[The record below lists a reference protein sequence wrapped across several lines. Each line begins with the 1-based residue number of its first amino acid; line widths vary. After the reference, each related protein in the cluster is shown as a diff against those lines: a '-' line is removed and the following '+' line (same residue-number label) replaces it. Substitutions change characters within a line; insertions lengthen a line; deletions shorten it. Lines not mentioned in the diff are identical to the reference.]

1 MRKFFFALFLCG
13 VMLSAEASVEY
24 QFKHYSVKDGLSQN
38 TVMAILQDHKGF
50 MWFGTWDGLN
60 KFDGNQFTIYKS
72 YPGDNSAIS
81 TNRIDFL
88 YEDKN
93 HFIWMQTYDGS
104 YHRFDPRTETFQSL
118 PNKTEIRRG
127 KYCFLEAEDQTI
139 WIVTNNQGLM
149 SVSSNPENGLMQITQ
164 YGPGEEHGLTNDTV
178 HFVIQDAR
186 GTIWVGTE
194 HGLNSIDKN
203 KNVKSYFPN
212 LEKHKNSF
220 LVAKQTENHIWL
232 GSKDGVLWRYSYA
245 DEKFERIFLGK
256 ETQIT
261 DIAIIHNRY
270 IIATTQNEGFFVYDT
285 NSQQIKNFSTHNTS
299 AITSNNIFTVTV
311 DSYGVAWFEGEQS
324 GIIRYIPETA
334 SLKHF
339 QPKVDAVHKESVQRN
354 LVIFEDTN
362 NKLWINPQGGGFSYY
377 DREADELKPFFNE
390 PGSEDCRFSNV
401 IHTAFADKDN
411 NLWIST
417 YNKGIEKIINIETQF
432 QEIKVDK
439 RENTLT
445 SNEVRAIQETSG
457 GIIWVATKEGITRCY
472 NSLMH
477 EIGTLCENGRIATNP
492 SGKIFSKLV
501 YTIHEDSK
509 KRIWLGTKGDGIYL
523 LTPKSALPNL
533 SYSIQHFYHE
543 NDNPHSLSNNN
554 IYDITEDSEG
564 NIWIGTYGGGLNK
577 LQGGISTEPNFLHSK
592 NGLSFYPTIVGA
604 KIRCLLVDSQNT
616 LWVGTTDGLFQI
628 EQKDDQYTLYHSK
641 KTPGNPT
648 CLGDNN
654 VHYLH
659 QDTHGTIW
667 MGTFGGGLN
676 KLIKRATADSLAEFK
691 AYTTHINGSYNDIV
705 LCIVEDKFSNLWM
718 SSENTISRFDVAN
731 DILQS
736 FNVLMGSSDSYFSEA
751 AGIMLS
757 TEKMLFGSNRGLY
770 TFNPLNVLRSDAV
783 PEIEFTR
790 FQLFNE
796 DCPIDKPGSPLKKS
810 IGFTSTI
817 ELTHKQSVFSIEY
830 AALDMANPSRIQY
843 AFILEGFEK
852 NWNYVQHQRKATY
865 TNIPKG
871 TYHFKVKS
879 TNKDGIWVNNDTV
892 LTIIVHPSFWQ
903 TPLAYILYTIV
914 LVIIL
919 FSFYYFSMK
928 LSKKNMEVEIEKQVT
943 DNKLK
948 FFTNISHEL
957 RTPLSLILGPV
968 EHILKK
974 EKISEEVRE
983 ELLVVESNANRM
995 LRLVNQILDFRKIQN
1010 KKMRLKIQPTL
1021 LDTFVRTIC
1030 SNFEKE
1036 AHERNIEF
1044 TIQSNL
1050 TKESILW
1057 VDQDKFDIILYNLL
1071 SNAFKF
1077 TPDNKK
1083 ITVILEEIEE
1093 TILLKVTD
1101 EGIGIS
1107 KDRYSTVFNRF
1118 ASTGE
1123 VQRMGDFI
1131 IQSSGIG
1138 LHLVKELVD
1147 LHNGTIEVDSTE
1159 NEGTT
1164 FTIHFNKGN
1173 KHFDGT
1179 EVDFI
1184 ISDEAGKAATEN
1196 KNLTILS
1203 HQNALH
1209 IPSITPTNKPQITM
1223 LIVEDNVDMREFL
1236 LSIFKNTYKTLV
1248 AEDGKEALEVAL
1260 ETIPD
1265 IIVTDLMMP
1274 HMDGL
1279 ELTSHL
1285 KKDERTSHIPI
1296 ILLTAKSAV
1305 ENRLEALHVGADD
1318 YITKPF
1324 SPVYLEA
1331 RIENM
1336 LEQRQKLQEH
1346 YRTDLLKLNPKK
1358 IEKEGVSPE
1367 EAFLAKLMDFMERN
1381 MDNNNLS
1388 VEDLVSEMAL
1398 GRTVFFNKLKGL
1410 TGLSPVEFIREIR
1423 IKRAAQLLED
1433 DRYNVTEITYMVG
1446 MNDSRYFSKCF
1457 KTAYGITPSEYK
1469 RNLKAQ
1475 REDNK

>member
-1 MRKFFFALFLCG
+1 MRKFFFALLLCG
-13 VMLSAEASVEY
+13 VVLSAKASVEY
-24 QFKHYSVKDGLSQN
+24 QFRHYSVKDGLSQN

-72 YPGDNSAIS
+72 YPGDKSAIS

-93 HFIWMQTYDGS
+93 NFIWMQTYDGS

-127 KYCFLEAEDQTI
+127 KYCFLEANDHTI
-139 WIVTNNQGLM
+139 WIVTNDQGLM
-149 SVSSNPENGLMQITQ
+149 SISSNPEDAEMHITQ
-164 YGPGEEHGLTNDTV
+164 YGIKEEHTLTNDTV
-178 HFVIQDAR
+178 HFVIQDAK
-186 GTIWVGTE
+186 GIIWVGTE
-194 HGLNSIDKN
+194 HGLNSIDTN
-203 KNVKSYFPN
+203 KNIKSYFPN
-212 LEKHKNSF
+212 RQEQKNCF
-220 LVAKQTENHIWL
+220 LVAKQTDNCIWF

-261 DIAIIHNRY
+261 DLAIIHNRY
-270 IIATTQNEGFFVYDT
+270 IIATTQSEGFFVYDT
-285 NSQQIKNFSTHNTS
+285 NSSQIKNFSSSNTS
-299 AITSNNIFTVTV
+299 AITSNNFFTVSV

-324 GIIRYIPETA
+324 GILRYIPETA
-334 SLKHF
+334 SLKRF
-339 QPKVDAVHKESVQRN
+339 QPKVDAVHKASVQRN
-354 LVIFEDTN
+354 LILFEDAN
-362 NKLWINPQGGGFSYY
+362 KKLWINPQGGGFSYY
-377 DREADELKPFFNE
+377 DREADKLQPFFNE
-390 PGSEDCRFSNV
+390 PGSNDCRFSNV

-417 YNKGIEKIINIETQF
+417 YNKGVEKIINIETQF

-439 RENTLT
+439 GQNTLT
-445 SNEVRAIQETSG
+445 SNEVRTIQETSG
-457 GIIWVATKEGITRCY
+457 GIIWVATKEGVTRCY
-472 NSLMH
+472 DALMQ
-477 EIGTLCENGRIATNP
+477 EIGTLCENGKISLNP
-492 SGKIFSKLV
+492 TGKIFSKLV

-509 KRIWLGTKGDGIYL
+509 QRIWLGTKGDGIYL
-523 LTPKSALPNL
+523 LTPESDLPNL
-533 SYSIQHFYHE
+533 SYSIQHFQ
-543 NDNPHSLSNNN
+543 NDKDNPNSLSNNN
-554 IYDITEDSEG
+554 VYDITEDPEG

-577 LQGGISTEPNFLHSK
+577 LHWEASQQPIFLNSD
-592 NGLSFYPTIVGA
+592 NGLEFYPNVVGT
-604 KIRCLLVDSQNT
+604 KIRCLLFDDQNT

-628 EQKDDQYTLYHSK
+628 EEENNQYTIYHSK
-641 KTPGNPT
+641 RIPGNPT

-676 KLIKRATADSLAEFK
+676 KLIKKATTDSPAEFK
-691 AYTTHINGSYNDIV
+691 AYTTHTNGSYNDIV
-705 LCIVEDKFSNLWM
+705 LCIVEDKFGNLWM
-718 SSENTISRFDVAN
+718 SSENTISRYDATN
-731 DILQS
+731 DIFQN

-751 AGIMLS
+751 SGIMLS

-770 TFNPLNVLRSDAV
+770 AFNPLNVLRSDDV
-783 PEIEFTR
+783 PNIEFTR

-796 DCPIDKPGSPLKKS
+796 DCPIGEPGSPLKKS
-810 IGFTSTI
+810 IGFTSTV

-871 TYHFKVKS
+871 TYLFKVKS

-892 LTIIVHPSFWQ
+892 LTIIVRPSFWQ
-903 TPLAYILYTIV
+903 TPVAYILYIIV
-914 LVIIL
+914 LVIIM

-943 DNKLK
+943 DNKLR

-983 ELLVVESNANRM
+983 ELLVVESNTNRM

-1021 LDTFVRTIC
+1021 LDTFVKTIC

-1036 AHERNIEF
+1036 ALERNIKF

-1050 TKESILW
+1050 TKDSILW

-1077 TPDNKK
+1077 TPDHKK
-1083 ITVILEEIEE
+1083 ITVILEETQE

-1107 KDRYSTVFNRF
+1107 KERYSTVFNRF

-1123 VQRMGDFI
+1123 VQRMGNFI

-1147 LHNGTIEVDSTE
+1147 LHNGTIEVNSVE
-1159 NEGTT
+1159 HEGTT
-1164 FTIHFNKGN
+1164 FTIFFKKGN
-1173 KHFDGT
+1173 THFDSN

-1184 ISDEAGKAATEN
+1184 IGDEAGKVATEN
-1196 KNLTILS
+1196 KGLAEVNLPNS
-1203 HQNALH
+1203 LH
-1209 IPSITPTNKPQITM
+1209 LPSINTTSKPQITM
-1223 LIVEDNVDMREFL
+1223 LIVEDNVDMRDFL
-1236 LSIFKNTYKTLV
+1236 LSIFKHTYKTLV
-1248 AEDGKEALEVAL
+1248 AEDGKEALEVAM
-1260 ETIPD
+1260 ENIPD
-1265 IIVTDLMMP
+1265 IIITDLMMP

-1279 ELTSHL
+1279 ELTNNL

-1296 ILLTAKSAV
+1296 VLLTAKSAV
-1305 ENRLEALHVGADD
+1305 ENRLEALHAGADD

-1331 RIENM
+1331 RIENL
-1336 LEQRQKLQEH
+1336 LEQRHKLQEH
-1346 YRTDLLKLNPKK
+1346 YRKDLLKLNPKK
-1358 IEKEGVSPE
+1358 VEKEGVSPE

-1457 KTAYGITPSEYK
+1457 KTTYGITPSEYK

>member
-1 MRKFFFALFLCG
+1 MKKHILVLFLCG
-13 VMLSAEASVEY
+13 VVLSAKASVEY
-24 QFKHYSVKDGLSQN
+24 QFRHYSVKDGLSQN

-72 YPGDNSAIS
+72 YPGDKSAIS

-93 HFIWMQTYDGS
+93 EFIWMQTYDGS

-127 KYCFLEAEDQTI
+127 KYCFLEANDRKI
-139 WIVTNNQGLM
+139 WIVTNDQGLM
-149 SVSSNPENGLMQITQ
+149 CVTSNPDNGQMDVSLYESEGDKVI
-164 YGPGEEHGLTNDTV
+164 TNDTV
-178 HFVIQDAR
+178 YFVIQDAT
-186 GTIWVGTE
+186 GLIWVGTQN
-194 HGLNSIDKN
+194 GLNSIDSTN
-203 KNVKSYFPN
+203 NIKSYFPN
-212 LEKHKNSF
+212 QQETKNCF
-220 LVAKQTENHIWL
+220 LVAKQTENCIWF
-232 GSKDGVLWRYSYA
+232 GSQDGVLWRYSYA

-261 DIAIIHNRY
+261 DLAIIHNRY
-270 IIATTQNEGFFVYDT
+270 IIATTQSEGFFVYDT
-285 NSQQIKNFSTHNTS
+285 HTSQIKNFSSSNTS
-299 AITSNNIFTVTV
+299 AITSNNFFTVTV
-311 DSYGVAWFEGEQS
+311 DSHGVAWFEGQQS
-324 GIIRYIPETA
+324 GILRYIPERA
-334 SLKHF
+334 SLKRF
-339 QPKVDAVHKESVQRN
+339 QPKVDAVHQVSVQRN
-354 LVIFEDTN
+354 LVIFEDAN
-362 NKLWINPQGGGFSYY
+362 NRLWINPQGGGFSYY
-377 DREADELKPFFNE
+377 DREEDKLQPFFNE
-390 PGSEDCRFSNV
+390 PGSKDCRFSNV

-432 QEIKVDK
+432 HEIKVDK
-439 RENTLT
+439 VQNTLT
-445 SNEVRAIQETSG
+445 SNEVRAIKETSG
-457 GIIWVATKEGITRCY
+457 GIIWVATKEGVTRCY
-472 NSLMH
+472 DALLQ
-477 EIGTLCENGRIATNP
+477 EIGTLYENGKV
-492 SGKIFSKLV
+492 SKGSFSKHFSKLV
-501 YTIHEDSK
+501 YTIHEDTQ

-523 LTPKSALPNL
+523 LTPQSHLPNL
-533 SYSIQHFYHE
+533 SYSIQHFQHDK
-543 NDNPHSLSNNN
+543 NNPKSLSHNN
-554 IYDITEDSEG
+554 IYDITEDKEG

-577 LQGGISTEPNFLHSK
+577 LQGGDITNPNFLNYN
-592 NGLSFYPTIVGA
+592 NGLEFYPKEVGA
-604 KIRCLLVDSQNT
+604 KIRCLLSDNNNT

-628 EQKDDQYTLYHSK
+628 EQENNEYSVYHSK
-641 KTPGNPT
+641 KTPGNPA

-654 VHYLH
+654 VHYLY
-659 QDTHGTIW
+659 QDSHDTIW

-676 KLIKRATADSLAEFK
+676 KLIKKATKDSPAEFK

-705 LCIVEDKFSNLWM
+705 LCIVEDKFGNLWM
-718 SSENTISRFDVAN
+718 SSENTISRFDAQN
-731 DILQS
+731 DIFQN
-736 FNVLMGSSDSYFSEA
+736 FNVLIGSSDAYFSEA
-751 AGIMLS
+751 AGTLLS
-757 TEKMLFGSNRGLY
+757 SEKMLFGSNKGLY
-770 TFNPLNVLRSDAV
+770 EFNPLKVLRSDDV
-783 PEIEFTR
+783 PNIEFTR

-796 DCPIDKPGSPLKKS
+796 DCKIGEANSPLTKS
-810 IGFTSTI
+810 IGFTSTV

-843 AFILEGFEK
+843 AFILDGFEK

-871 TYHFKVKS
+871 TYHFRVKS
-879 TNKDGIWVNNDTV
+879 TNKDGIWVNNDTA
-892 LTIIVHPSFWQ
+892 LTIIVQPSFWQ
-903 TPLAYILYTIV
+903 TPLAYILYIIV

-974 EKISEEVRE
+974 EKISEEVKE
-983 ELLVVESNANRM
+983 ELLVVQSNTNRM

-1010 KKMRLKIQPTL
+1010 KKMRLKVQPTL
-1021 LDTFVRTIC
+1021 LDTFVKTIC

-1036 AHERNIEF
+1036 AIERNIEF

-1050 TKESILW
+1050 TKESVLW
-1057 VDQDKFDIILYNLL
+1057 IDQDKFDIILYNLL

-1077 TPDNKK
+1077 TPDNKR
-1083 ITVILEEIEE
+1083 ITVIVEDIHE
-1093 TILLKVTD
+1093 TILLKVKD

-1118 ASTGE
+1118 NSTGE
-1123 VQRMGDFI
+1123 VQRMGNFI

-1147 LHNGTIEVDSTE
+1147 LHNGIIEVDSTE
-1159 NEGTT
+1159 NEGTI
-1164 FTIHFNKGN
+1164 FTISFKKGN
-1173 KHFDGT
+1173 KHFDPN

-1184 ISDEAGKAATEN
+1184 VGDEAGKIVKEN
-1196 KNLTILS
+1196 KELTELS
-1203 HQNALH
+1203 NHNTLH
-1209 IPSITPTNKPQITM
+1209 LPSLTTTAKPQLTM

-1236 LSIFKNTYKTLV
+1236 LTIFKNTYKTIV
-1248 AEDGKEALEVAL
+1248 AEDGKEALELAF
-1260 ETIPD
+1260 ENIPD

-1274 HMDGL
+1274 HMDGI
-1279 ELTSHL
+1279 ELTATL
-1285 KKDERTSHIPI
+1285 KKDERTNHIPI

-1305 ENRLEALHVGADD
+1305 ENRLEALQIGADD

-1331 RIENM
+1331 RIEN
-1336 LEQRQKLQEH
+1336 LLAQRQKIQEH
-1346 YRTDLLKLNPKK
+1346 YRKDLLKLNPKK
-1358 IEKEGVSPE
+1358 IEKEGISPE